1 MFVSFFAV
9 GLTVSE
15 TDDDIPLKKKK
26 TDRLSG
32 GARFLIKRGNC
43 LKNHDIKTKKKKKV
57 AKLQMHFILSS
68 WYLRKKPR
76 KYKHTVQPYVL
87 KSQ

>member
-26 TDRLSG
+26 KQTD
-32 GARFLIKRGNC
+32 
-43 LKNHDIKTKKKKKV
+43 
-57 AKLQMHFILSS
+57 
-68 WYLRKKPR
+68 YLAE
-76 KYKHTVQPYVL
+76 QGF
-87 KSQ
+87 

>member
-43 LKNHDIKTKKKKKV
+43 LKNHDIKTRKKKRWRNCKC
-57 AKLQMHFILSS
+57 ILFC
-68 WYLRKKPR
+68 P
-76 KYKHTVQPYVL
+76 HGI
-87 KSQ
+87 

>member
-26 TDRLSG
+26 NRPTIWRSKVSDQARELSQKP
-32 GARFLIKRGNC
+32 RY
-43 LKNHDIKTKKKKKV
+43 KNEEKKKRWRNCKC
-57 AKLQMHFILSS
+57 ILFC
-68 WYLRKKPR
+68 P
-76 KYKHTVQPYVL
+76 HGI
-87 KSQ
+87 

>member
-15 TDDDIPLKKKK
+15 TDDDIPFKKKK

-43 LKNHDIKTKKKKKV
+43 LKTMI
-57 AKLQMHFILSS
+57 
-68 WYLRKKPR
+68 
-76 KYKHTVQPYVL
+76 
-87 KSQ
+87 